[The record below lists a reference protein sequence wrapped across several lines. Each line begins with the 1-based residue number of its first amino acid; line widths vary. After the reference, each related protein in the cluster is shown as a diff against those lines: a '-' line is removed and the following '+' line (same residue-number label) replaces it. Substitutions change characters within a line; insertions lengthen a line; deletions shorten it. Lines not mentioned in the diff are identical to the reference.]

1 MRKALWLVAG
11 FYLRPCPGAWKR
23 YLYESY
29 CYTGAVPTSAISS
42 RVPAQ
47 AKAVGTARGAAQGK
61 RAAWG
66 SVTRELVVETAL
78 RIVEDDGYEQ
88 LTVRGLA
95 AHMGVAPMTL
105 YHHVSNKDD
114 LVDEV
119 VDRLLERSWRPP
131 GKMEKG
137 PWTWLGEAAER
148 LRQFLVDQPAALH
161 VYLSHPVVLPS
172 ALARMDEMLR
182 ALRLSGVDEQE
193 ASRAYAAVHCYTV
206 GFAALQASRADWRPA
221 PGTKPVALQLAAY
234 TTPKQFKEGLS
245 YVLEGIGRR
254 AGVAPSPSGQGAPS
268 GRKGRLAK
276 GSSPNSTNG

>member
-1 MRKALWLVAG
+1 M
-11 FYLRPCPGAWKR
+11 
-23 YLYESY
+23 
-29 CYTGAVPTSAISS
+29 PTRATSS
-42 RVPAQ
+42 RAPAR
-47 AKAVGTARGAAQGK
+47 AKAVGAARRPTQRK

-114 LVDEV
+114 LLDEV
-119 VDRLLERSWRPP
+119 VDRLLERTWRPP

-148 LRQFLVDQPAALH
+148 LRQFLADQPAALQ

-182 ALRLSGVDEQE
+182 ALRLSGLDEQE
-193 ASRAYAAVHCYTV
+193 ARRAYAAVHSYTV

-221 PGTKPVALQLAAY
+221 PGTKPIALQLAAY

-254 AGVAPSPSGQGAPS
+254 AGVIASPPGQGAAS
-268 GRKGRLAK
+268 GRKGRLSK
-276 GSSPNSTNG
+276 GNAPNSANG